1 MRKLLKG
8 NEVADYLNVSRS
20 QAYTLMQKGIIP
32 TIRLGKNIRVNMED
46 LENFIDQNRYF
57 NNRCIGNDK
66 LAAGTASDR
75 KPQTNEV
82 FHDR

>member
-1 MRKLLKG
+1 
-8 NEVADYLNVSRS
+8 
-20 QAYTLMQKGIIP
+20 MQKGIIP